1 MFFSQHVLSAD
12 SAQCDPSA
20 HHQPGRQ
27 LWGCLHTH
35 AMPIM
40 KHFSLRCLVAA
51 QSTMVMILAPPPP
64 LPPRWA
70 ARGTS
75 APPSLDAR
83 SAPASRHRVTS
94 ARLPPP
100 LAARSAP
107 TSLTRVTSAPPPPLA
122 ARSAPMTAGR
132 FLFDC
137 LERQPSLDLFTFLL
151 ASRHFPFLPQPVL
164 QFAIS
169 ISPYILATCLYF
181 SSIHCSTLWISRSS
195 RRRWPSSPALTTMLP

>member
-1 MFFSQHVLSAD
+1 MLSAD

-151 ASRHFPFLPQPVL
+151 ASRHSPFLPQPVL
-164 QFAIS
+164 QFGKHHIDLPIHPCHLPVLLLHPLLHLVDLPEFQEA
-169 ISPYILATCLYF
+169 LAF
-181 SSIHCSTLWISRSS
+181 F
-195 RRRWPSSPALTTMLP
+195 PS